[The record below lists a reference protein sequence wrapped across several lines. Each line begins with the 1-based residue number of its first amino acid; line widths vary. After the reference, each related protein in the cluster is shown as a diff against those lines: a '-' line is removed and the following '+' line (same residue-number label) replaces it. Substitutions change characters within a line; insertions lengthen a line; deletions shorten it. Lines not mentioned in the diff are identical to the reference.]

1 MCLNA
6 NAGAAGDAATDPP
19 GPRRTRTSGDE
30 LFVNSLSQRGA
41 QQQSRGIYVDRECQ
55 RHKTTPQGIMPR
67 VSEPASRA
75 GETARAPLLE
85 PEGPLASAGSTTT
98 GAPGL
103 SCAGLCRDLYTLA
116 CDDLQGYCRELWSLV
131 RCGASEVDAAA
142 LASIAEAVEGHDI
155 VMYTKVGCPYCAR
168 ASALVQKQQNNA
180 PAQPGFTVFSS
191 VGTEPEIR
199 VALAYALRVASV
211 TFPVVFISGLYA
223 GGSDELTELV
233 ELGELNQLLQSTRAV
248 PFRAGVH
255 YKLSLGMR

>member
-1 MCLNA
+1 M
-6 NAGAAGDAATDPP
+6 
-19 GPRRTRTSGDE
+19 
-30 LFVNSLSQRGA
+30 
-41 QQQSRGIYVDRECQ
+41 
-55 RHKTTPQGIMPR
+55 
-67 VSEPASRA
+67 
-75 GETARAPLLE
+75 
-85 PEGPLASAGSTTT
+85 
-98 GAPGL
+98 
-103 SCAGLCRDLYTLA
+103 
-116 CDDLQGYCRELWSLV
+116 
-131 RCGASEVDAAA
+131 
-142 LASIAEAVEGHDI
+142 
-155 VMYTKVGCPYCAR
+155 
-168 ASALVQKQQNNA
+168 QKQQNNA